1 MAIIKEIN
9 LRLAEL
15 AKELNE
21 LEKAGYTP
29 ENMERVRQI
38 EKLANEL
45 KMARRMRQRQ
55 IGIRETA

>member
-15 AKELNE
+15 AQELNK

>member
-15 AKELNE
+15 AKELNK
-21 LEKAGYTP
+21 LEKDGYTP